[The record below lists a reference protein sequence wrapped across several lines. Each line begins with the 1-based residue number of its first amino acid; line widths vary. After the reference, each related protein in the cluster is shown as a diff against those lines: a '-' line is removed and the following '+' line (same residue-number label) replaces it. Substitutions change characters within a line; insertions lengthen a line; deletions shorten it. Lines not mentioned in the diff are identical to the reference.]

1 MVSRALA
8 PSPWCSPPMRRRQRP
23 GCLETSDLVVEIQQ
37 VIAIGEVLSQVGE
50 RNGDVAGATKE
61 RDLHRRPV
69 IVLGTVEGIRSAEP
83 EHSAF
88 PTMEEVALLGFFAQM
103 IRSKCFEWH
112 IPVCAGTSANT

>member
-1 MVSRALA
+1 M
-8 PSPWCSPPMRRRQRP
+8 
-23 GCLETSDLVVEIQQ
+23 
-37 VIAIGEVLSQVGE
+37 IAIGEVLSQVGE
-50 RNGDVAGATKE
+50 RNGDVAGSTKE

-103 IRSKCFEWH
+103 IRSKGVEGH
-112 IPVCAGTSANT
+112 ISVCAGTSANT